1 MKIIWS
7 KFAKIKSIQKLP
19 AQKSPSRFSSLD
31 ARDVADKAARKKFGK
46 DWFDKDTSKPALTG
60 MSTKALTDM
69 AVDSYAIKAEGKM
82 FFKTLNKELKV
93 SRLKTA
99 GGIKGKKFK
108 IKTPTAPTFKQQKA
122 GIFKG
127 SGLPKSKPALKA
139 AKSKGAFKAL
149 GIANK
154 KSQTAFTKITEKYTT
169 RAKAS
174 KFKNRSISTTVKQT
188 GTRAENLREKKAT
201 RDAFK
206 AMGID
211 DRVES
216 SFRTRYYTKR
226 TKGGKVLSDTF
237 TKQVTDSQD
246 RVLTGKKKRQALL
259 FNKLFKD

>member
-1 MKIIWS
+1 MKWS
-7 KFAKIKSIQKLP
+7 KFRIVGPKPKPIKLP

-31 ARDVADKAARKKFGK
+31 ARDMADKAARKKFGK

-60 MSTKALTDM
+60 MSTKSLTDM

-154 KSQTAFTKITEKYTT
+154 KSQAAFTKITEKYTT
-169 RAKAS
+169 RTKAS
-174 KFKNRSISTTVKQT
+174 KFKNRTKPIKRLLTSFEGEKAQSVQRSLDQGYEPFGYYSGMSKSGRISK
-188 GTRAENLREKKAT
+188 RYAKFL
-201 RDAFK
+201 
-206 AMGID
+206 
-211 DRVES
+211 DR
-216 SFRTRYYTKR
+216 
-226 TKGGKVLSDTF
+226 
-237 TKQVTDSQD
+237 
-246 RVLTGKKKRQALL
+246 KKK
-259 FNKLFKD
+259 K

>member
-1 MKIIWS
+1 MKITWS
-7 KFAKIKSIQKLP
+7 KFAKVKSIQKLP

-154 KSQTAFTKITEKYTT
+154 NHKQHLQKLQKHTLLKQKLVNLKI
-169 RAKAS
+169 
-174 KFKNRSISTTVKQT
+174 
-188 GTRAENLREKKAT
+188 
-201 RDAFK
+201 D
-206 AMGID
+206 
-211 DRVES
+211 
-216 SFRTRYYTKR
+216 
-226 TKGGKVLSDTF
+226 
-237 TKQVTDSQD
+237 
-246 RVLTGKKKRQALL
+246 LL
-259 FNKLFKD
+259 

>member
-1 MKIIWS
+1 MKFPWS
-7 KFAKIKSIQKLP
+7 KFAKVKSIQKLP

-154 KSQTAFTKITEKYTT
+154 KSQAAFTKITETYTT
-169 RAKAS
+169 KAKAS
-174 KFKNRSISTTVKQT
+174 KFKNRSIVVKPRKINDE
-188 GTRAENLREKKAT
+188 GL
-201 RDAFK
+201 K
-206 AMGID
+206 AMGLE
-211 DRVES
+211 DRTVS
-216 SFRTRYYTKR
+216 AM
-226 TKGGKVLSDTF
+226 KGGEYKTF
-237 TKQVTDSQD
+237 KNTVRGDFNIFKP
-246 RVLTGKKKRQALL
+246 KKR
-259 FNKLFKD
+259 KS

>member
-7 KFAKIKSIQKLP
+7 KFAKVKSIQKLP

-82 FFKTLNKELKV
+82 FFKTLNKELKA

-174 KFKNRSISTTVKQT
+174 KFKNRSIVVKPRKINDE
-188 GTRAENLREKKAT
+188 GL
-201 RDAFK
+201 K
-206 AMGID
+206 AMGLE
-211 DRVES
+211 DRTVS
-216 SFRTRYYTKR
+216 AM
-226 TKGGKVLSDTF
+226 KGGEYKTF
-237 TKQVTDSQD
+237 KNTVRGDFNIFKP
-246 RVLTGKKKRQALL
+246 KKR
-259 FNKLFKD
+259 KS